1 MMIETERL
9 LLRRFT
15 EDDAEFIFNL
25 LNEPDWIKYIGDK
38 GIKTIEDAKKYI
50 EHSLIKMYNDLGFGL
65 YIVILKEY
73 GIPIGMCGLV
83 KRNGLE
89 DVDLG
94 FAFLKDFTGKGYGYE
109 SARAVMIY
117 AKTELNIS
125 RLAAITTTDNHASEN
140 LLLKLGFQ
148 FDLLTKLSQDADP
161 LKLFIKELN

>member
-1 MMIETERL
+1 MT
-9 LLRRFT
+9 
-15 EDDAEFIFNL
+15 
-25 LNEPDWIKYIGDK
+25 
-38 GIKTIEDAKKYI
+38 
-50 EHSLIKMYNDLGFGL
+50 
-65 YIVILKEY
+65 LKED